1 MNSHQGKNDLFY
13 STSTAAAM
21 SPDDAHKDP
30 SPALQKP
37 LILGETCGHR
47 PSGPKSQ
54 AWTRGGTRAWG
65 SPVEVLGA
73 LGFSRP
79 SYLFWSRLDWA
90 SWRRLSSFLKGE
102 REDQPEGVN
111 KGLGAGKSWEMQVFW
126 GCSRSRRG

>member
-21 SPDDAHKDP
+21 SPDDAHMDP

-54 AWTRGGTRAWG
+54 AW
-65 SPVEVLGA
+65 
-73 LGFSRP
+73 
-79 SYLFWSRLDWA
+79 
-90 SWRRLSSFLKGE
+90 RRLSSFLKGE

-111 KGLGAGKSWEMQVFW
+111 KGLGAGKSGEMQVFW